1 MRITAA
7 LLALVLIV
15 SAAKPLWA
23 CPEPST
29 EEQIMLVFGE
39 EEYEMARCVAWH
51 ESRLVSTARNP
62 ETGTSGSFQIHPGW
76 KGVMARE
83 GLDVVILICANR
95 SYRILQVELARA
107 GVAEPGPQAR
117 GLTSLESPA
126 LDWVALAKGYG
137 VPASQVDTAGALAE
151 ALERGLREPGPQL
164 VEMLV

>member
-83 GLDVVILICANR
+83 GLDYEVDFDRIAFARQLSSRDGWRAHWVVA
-95 SYRILQVELARA
+95 A
-107 GVAEPGPQAR
+107 
-117 GLTSLESPA
+117 
-126 LDWVALAKGYG
+126 
-137 VPASQVDTAGALAE
+137 
-151 ALERGLREPGPQL
+151 QL
-164 VEMLV
+164 CGG